1 MVYNAIT
8 SLDTG
13 GREGDKGRKGLKWGY
28 GDEGERRGRGGISMH
43 QTVQFTLSYILFYT
57 R

>member
-8 SLDTG
+8 SLYTG

-28 GDEGERRGRGGISMH
+28 GDKGERRGRGGIPMH